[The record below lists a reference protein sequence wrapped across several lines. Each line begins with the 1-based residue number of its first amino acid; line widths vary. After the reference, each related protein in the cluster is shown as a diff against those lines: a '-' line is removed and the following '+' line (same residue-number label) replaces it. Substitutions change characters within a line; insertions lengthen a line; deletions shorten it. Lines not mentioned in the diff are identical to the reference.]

1 MSQPSEIAT
10 TGRANISKHMVV
22 FALFFLSMIT
32 YVDRTSISTA
42 KGPIAAELNLS
53 DSTMGMV
60 FSAFALGYALF
71 QLPAGW
77 MADKAGPR
85 IVLAGTVGFWSILTV
100 ATGLAW
106 SLATLLGIRFLF
118 GAGEAAVFPASA
130 RVIHNWLKPGERG
143 RANGALF
150 AGSRLGAALSYPL
163 LVWMFSQWSWRK
175 AFWALGCVGLVWS
188 LVWLIWFRDYP
199 ANEPTVHAEPAWDL
213 PDADMQKLTQSKPLL
228 LAMFQYFASNFTN
241 FICLSW
247 MFPYLKS
254 EYHLTNNAAAIY
266 SMAPLLLG
274 ATSLGVTGW
283 AVDHIYS
290 SSFRAWSRRIPGI
303 LGFILAAVGL
313 FGVTRSHSTQLAVLS
328 FTVAIFG
335 ADMTIGPSWVFCG
348 DIAGKRTGGVS
359 GALNMCGSIGAFASA
374 NAFPFLERRTGS
386 SSTYFVSA
394 ALLDI
399 AGVLC
404 WIKMLSVPSLHAIQK
419 GDAGEDGQ

>member
-1 MSQPSEIAT
+1 MSRLSETAI
-10 TGRANISKHMVV
+10 GRTNGSKYMVV
-22 FALFFLSMIT
+22 LALFLLSMIT

-42 KGPIAAELNLS
+42 KAPIAAELNLS

-71 QLPAGW
+71 QLPSGW
-77 MADKAGPR
+77 LADKVGPR
-85 IVLAGTVGFWSILTV
+85 IVLAGTVGFWSILTI

-106 SLATLLGIRFLF
+106 SLVSLLGIRFLF

-130 RVIHNWLKPGERG
+130 RAIHNWLKPGERG

-163 LVWMFSQWSWRK
+163 LVWMLSQWSWRR
-175 AFWALGCVGLVWS
+175 AFLVLGCVGLVWS

-199 ANEPTVHAEPAWDL
+199 SNELTRRAESVRDL
-213 PDADMQKLTQSKPLL
+213 PSEDTQKLANSKPLF

-254 EYHLTNNAAAIY
+254 EYHLTNSSAAIY

-290 SSFRAWSRRIPGI
+290 SSFRAWSRRVPGI
-303 LGFILAAVGL
+303 SGFILAAVGL
-313 FGVTRSHSTQLAVLS
+313 FGVIHSHSTQLAVLS
-328 FTVAIFG
+328 FY
-335 ADMTIGPSWVFCG
+335 
-348 DIAGKRTGGVS
+348 RRYLRGGYDDRPELGILRRHS
-359 GALNMCGSIGAFASA
+359 GEAYGRRLRSA
-374 NAFPFLERRTGS
+374 
-386 SSTYFVSA
+386 
-394 ALLDI
+394 
-399 AGVLC
+399 
-404 WIKMLSVPSLHAIQK
+404 
-419 GDAGEDGQ
+419 